1 MKKGAP
7 IKRDKSLVTLSRDHH
22 DGLMLV
28 WKIRQGI
35 SLQIDNE
42 RIATYVVNAFDQEL
56 QPHFI
61 EEEGLLFIQLA
72 PVDDL
77 RVRAENEHGEIREKI
92 ASFRSSTPLTSDL
105 LNFAALLEAHIRFE
119 ERVLFPE
126 LEQVIPRE
134 QLDEIGKQL
143 EQEHATKHC
152 LTWLDEFWVKK

>member
-1 MKKGAP
+1 
-7 IKRDKSLVTLSRDHH
+7 
-22 DGLMLV
+22 MLV
-28 WKIRQGI
+28 
-35 SLQIDNE
+35 DNA
-42 RIATYVVNAFDQEL
+42 RIATYVVKAFDHEL

-61 EEEGLLFIQLA
+61 EEERLLFIQLSPA
-72 PVDDL
+72 GEL
-77 RVRAENEHGEIREKI
+77 RIRAENEHAEICEKI
-92 ASFRSSTPLTSDL
+92 ASFRSATPAAPEL